1 MGFSIQLHIVKD
13 QQLVPGRAKGLI
25 ENLEEWE
32 RDSLLQIGAKAL
44 CTGSRPGVGLSL
56 AALVG
61 CCTLFWTSEAWGISQ
76 GTLLG
81 GKKQQQASGHK
92 LFPVST
98 RLAKAWQPSAQEGK
112 TQETLQWAPVS
123 PNQVGE
129 SWPWGHGRAVCWCG
143 GHVVKVFLGKGV
155 LETVK
160 PHCCGCFP
168 TPGPHNEPNP

>member
-44 CTGSRPGVGLSL
+44 CRGSRPGVGLSL

-61 CCTLFWTSEAWGISQ
+61 CCTLFWTSEARGISQ

-81 GKKQQQASGHK
+81 EKNNSGRADTNYFQCPPGLLKLGSHQLRKGRHKKHFNG
-92 LFPVST
+92 
-98 RLAKAWQPSAQEGK
+98 
-112 TQETLQWAPVS
+112 LQFLLTKWV
-123 PNQVGE
+123 NHGQRDVGE
-129 SWPWGHGRAVCWCG
+129 LCA
-143 GHVVKVFLGKGV
+143 GV
-155 LETVK
+155 GDML
-160 PHCCGCFP
+160 
-168 TPGPHNEPNP
+168 